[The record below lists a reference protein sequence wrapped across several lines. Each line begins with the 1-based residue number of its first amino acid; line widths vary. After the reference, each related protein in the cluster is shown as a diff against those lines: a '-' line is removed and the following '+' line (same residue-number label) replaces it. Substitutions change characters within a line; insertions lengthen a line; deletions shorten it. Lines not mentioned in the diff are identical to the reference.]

1 MKRLEGIRNQFT
13 VEKIDALIVE
23 SDANRRYLSGF
34 TGSAG
39 VIFITSDQAYFI
51 TDFRYVEQ
59 AKNQCEGFTI
69 VEHKGSISNELK
81 ALVEEHS
88 ITSVGFEKSYTT
100 FEKYE
105 VYKDTGI
112 PLIPVAGLVESL
124 RMFKDEKE
132 LSIMK
137 EAAEIADQ
145 AFYDIVD
152 YIKPGMKETEVRDRL
167 EFTMRRLGADRSSFE
182 IIVASGS
189 RGALPHGVASDKV
202 IEEGE
207 FVTMDFGAYYKGY
220 CSDITRTVAVGQ
232 PTDEMKKVYET
243 VLEAQLLG
251 VEQIKPGMT
260 GKEADQICR
269 DYIYSKGYE
278 GKFGHGLGHGL
289 GMEVHEGP
297 GVSPK
302 GNVVLKPG
310 MVVTVEPGVY
320 LPGVGGV
327 RIEDDIVI
335 TADGNERL
343 TTSDKSLRHIG
354 K

>member
-39 VIFITSDQAYFI
+39 VILITSDQAYFI

-59 AKNQCEGFTI
+59 AKNQCEGYTI
-69 VEHKGSISNELK
+69 VEHKGQSVTSSKHLK
-81 ALVEEHS
+81 STALLLVLKNL
-88 ITSVGFEKSYTT
+88 IRLLKNMKCTRMQAYR
-100 FEKYE
+100 
-105 VYKDTGI
+105 
-112 PLIPVAGLVESL
+112 LIPVAGLVESL

-145 AFYDIVD
+145 TFYDIVD

-167 EFTMRRLGADRSSFE
+167 EFTMRRLGADRSSFD

-207 FVTMDFGAYYKGY
+207 LVTMDFGAYYKGY